1 MTNRFFLF
9 TIALACLMT
18 ALVGC
23 QEGGLVEP
31 SGNVSD
37 ISLDQSSLFESIDKY
52 ISSEEHVLWLT
63 ASGVDDLLAMGP
75 DNAGELEGGVA
86 FGYFAN
92 GAPIASFN
100 KAPENAT
107 CSVDADAGTW
117 DKRRFVNCVRDVLDD
132 CPAGATIIKEGD
144 EIIAYSK
151 C

>member
-1 MTNRFFLF
+1 MTNRFFLLP
-9 TIALACLMT
+9 IVLACLMT

-52 ISSEEHVLWLT
+52 LSSEEDVLWLT
-63 ASGVDDLLAMGP
+63 VSGVEGLLAMEP
-75 DNAGELEGGVA
+75 ENAGALEGGIA

-92 GAPIASFN
+92 GAPIALN

-132 CPAGATIIKEGD
+132 CHAGATIIKEGD